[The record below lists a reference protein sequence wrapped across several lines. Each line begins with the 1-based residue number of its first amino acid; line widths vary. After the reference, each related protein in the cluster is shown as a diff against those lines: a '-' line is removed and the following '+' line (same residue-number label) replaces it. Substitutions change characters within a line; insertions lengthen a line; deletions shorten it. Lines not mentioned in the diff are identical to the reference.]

1 MTKTK
6 KRKRNTQP
14 KTKTKTKTKTYTSQD
29 YKSSD
34 GFLTAVWGPMLWSYL
49 HTMSFNYPTEPTREN
64 KTHYRE
70 FIINLK
76 NVLPC
81 KFCRLNLT
89 KNLKEL
95 PLTMNDMKSRET
107 FSRYVYNL
115 HEHINKM
122 LNKSSG
128 LSYDDVR
135 DRYENFRS
143 RCTTTEPK
151 EPNKEPNKEPIKE
164 KGCTVPLYG
173 KKSRCVIKIVPQEE
187 KQETFQ
193 MDEKCIKHK

>member
-1 MTKTK
+1 MTKNMTKTK

-122 LNKSSG
+122 LNKSAS
-128 LSYDDVR
+128 L
-135 DRYENFRS
+135 
-143 RCTTTEPK
+143 
-151 EPNKEPNKEPIKE
+151 
-164 KGCTVPLYG
+164 KG
-173 KKSRCVIKIVPQEE
+173 
-187 KQETFQ
+187 
-193 MDEKCIKHK
+193 